1 VRQRCSGPAVVEAR
15 LQIPLMSTI
24 WVNWVRRLQSIAQNG
39 RNYSKNEFDLQRY
52 QQVEDVAA
60 EIAAKYTDSELLTIK
75 GMFTRETGPATPKID
90 VRAAVISE
98 NKILLV
104 KERGDDWTLPGGW
117 VDPGESPSE
126 AAVRETKEESG
137 YDVSVFKLMAIYDR
151 DRQGH
156 PPCPFHVYKLIFLC
170 NLVGGAATTSLET
183 EAVSFFPEDELPA
196 LSESRV
202 LLPQIKRAFSFARD
216 PNLPADFD

>member
-1 VRQRCSGPAVVEAR
+1 
-15 LQIPLMSTI
+15 MSNI

-60 EIAAKYTDSELLTIK
+60 EIAARYSDGELQTIK
-75 GMFTRETGPATPKID
+75 AVFGRETGPATPKID

-104 KERGDDWTLPGGW
+104 KERGDGWALPGGW

-137 YDVSVFKLMAIYDR
+137 YDVNAVRLMAIYDR

-170 NLVGGAATTSLET
+170 EVAGGSARTSLET
-183 EAVSFFPEDELPA
+183 DAVSFFSEEELPA
-196 LSESRV
+196 LSESRTLSSQV
-202 LLPQIKRAFSFARD
+202 KRAFAFARD

>member
-1 VRQRCSGPAVVEAR
+1 MNS
-15 LQIPLMSTI
+15 I

-52 QQVEDVAA
+52 EQVEDVAA
-60 EIAAKYTDSELLTIK
+60 EIAAKYSDGELQTIK
-75 GMFTRETGPATPKID
+75 AMFRQEPGPATPKID

-104 KERGDDWTLPGGW
+104 KERGDGWTLPGGW

-137 YDVSVFKLMAIYDR
+137 YDVSAVRLMAIYDR

-170 NLVGGAATTSLET
+170 NLVGGSAKTSLET
-183 EAVSFFPEDELPA
+183 EGVDFFREDELPA

-202 LLPQIKRAFSFARD
+202 LLAQVQRAFSFARY
-216 PNLPADFD
+216 PSLPADFD

>member
-1 VRQRCSGPAVVEAR
+1 
-15 LQIPLMSTI
+15 MSDM

-39 RNYSKNEFDLQRY
+39 RNYCKNEFDLQRY

-60 EIAAKYTDSELLTIK
+60 EIAAKYSGSDLQTIQA
-75 GMFTRETGPATPKID
+75 MFRQETGPATPKID

-104 KERGDDWTLPGGW
+104 KERGDGWTLPGGW

-137 YDVSVFKLMAIYDR
+137 YDVDAVRLIAIYDR

-170 NLVGGAATTSLET
+170 NLVGGSAKTSLET
-183 EAVSFFPEDELPA
+183 EAACFFREDELPA

-202 LLPQIKRAFSFARD
+202 LLRQIKRAFAFARD

>member
-1 VRQRCSGPAVVEAR
+1 MFRREA
-15 LQIPLMSTI
+15 
-24 WVNWVRRLQSIAQNG
+24 
-39 RNYSKNEFDLQRY
+39 
-52 QQVEDVAA
+52 
-60 EIAAKYTDSELLTIK
+60 
-75 GMFTRETGPATPKID
+75 GPATPKID

-104 KERGDDWTLPGGW
+104 KERGNGWTLPGGW

-137 YDVSVFKLMAIYDR
+137 YDVNVVRLMAIYDR

-156 PPCPFHVYKLIFLC
+156 PPCPFQVYKLIFLC
-170 NLVGGAATTSLET
+170 DLLGGSVKTSLET
-183 EAVSFFPEDELPA
+183 EDACFFREDELPA

-202 LLPQIKRAFSFARD
+202 LLQQLKRAFVFARD

>member
-1 VRQRCSGPAVVEAR
+1 VRQCCSGPAAVEAR

-39 RNYSKNEFDLQRY
+39 RNYSKNAFDLQRY
-52 QQVEDVAA
+52 QQVEDVDA
-60 EIAAKYTDSELLTIK
+60 EIAAKYTDAELPTIK

-90 VRAAVISE
+90 VRAAIISE

>member
-1 VRQRCSGPAVVEAR
+1 MAWQ
-15 LQIPLMSTI
+15 LQGRIRKFPLMRSI

-39 RNYSKNEFDLQRY
+39 GNYCKNDFDLQRY
-52 QQVEDVAA
+52 QQIEDIAA
-60 EIAAKYTDSELLTIK
+60 EIAAEYADGELETITT
-75 GMFTRETGPATPKID
+75 MFRQETGPATPKID

-104 KERGDDWTLPGGW
+104 KERGDGWTLPGGW

-137 YDVSVFKLMAIYDR
+137 YDVNAGRLMAIYDR
-151 DRQGH
+151 DRHPH
-156 PPCPFHVYKLIFLC
+156 PPGPFHVYKLIFLC
-170 NLVGGAATTSLET
+170 DLVGGSAKTSLET
-183 EAVSFFPEDELPA
+183 EAVCFFGVDELPA

-202 LLPQIKRAFSFARD
+202 LSAQVERAFAFARE

>member
-1 VRQRCSGPAVVEAR
+1 
-15 LQIPLMSTI
+15 MSDMWI
-24 WVNWVRRLQSIAQNG
+24 NWVRRLQSIAQNG
-39 RNYSKNEFDLQRY
+39 RNYSENEFDLQRY

-60 EIAAKYTDSELLTIK
+60 EIAAKHSDGDLRTIK
-75 GMFTRETGPATPKID
+75 AMFRQETGPATPKID

-104 KERGDDWTLPGGW
+104 KERGDGWTLPGGW

-137 YDVSVFKLMAIYDR
+137 YDVSAVRLMAIYDR

-170 NLVGGAATTSLET
+170 TLVGGSAKTSLET
-183 EAVSFFPEDELPA
+183 EAACFFREDELPA

-202 LLPQIKRAFSFARD
+202 LLPQVKRAFAFARD

>member
-1 VRQRCSGPAVVEAR
+1 
-15 LQIPLMSTI
+15 MSNI

-39 RNYSKNEFDLQRY
+39 RNYCKNEFDLQRY
-52 QQVEDVAA
+52 QQVENIAA
-60 EIAAKYTDSELLTIK
+60 EIAAKYSDGELQTIK
-75 GMFTRETGPATPKID
+75 EMFGRETGPATPKID
-90 VRAAVISE
+90 VRAAVVSE

-104 KERGDDWTLPGGW
+104 KERGDGWTLPGGW
-117 VDPGESPSE
+117 VDPGETPSE

-137 YDVSVFKLMAIYDR
+137 YDVNAVRLMAIYDR

-156 PPCPFHVYKLIFLC
+156 PPCPFHVYKVIFLC
-170 NLVGGAATTSLET
+170 KLVGGSPKTSLET
-183 EAVSFFPEDELPA
+183 DAVSFFGQDELPA

-202 LLPQIKRAFSFARD
+202 LSTQVRRAFVFAKN

>member
-1 VRQRCSGPAVVEAR
+1 
-15 LQIPLMSTI
+15 MTNN

-39 RNYSKNEFDLQRY
+39 RNYCKNEFDLQRY
-52 QQVEDVAA
+52 QQIENVAA
-60 EIAAKYTDSELLTIK
+60 EIGATYSDGELQTIQ
-75 GMFTRETGPATPKID
+75 GMFRHEAGPATPKID
-90 VRAAVISE
+90 VRAAVFSE
-98 NKILLV
+98 RKILLV
-104 KERGDDWTLPGGW
+104 KERGDGWTLPGGW

-137 YDVSVFKLMAIYDR
+137 YDVRAIKLMAIYDR

-156 PPCPFHVYKLIFLC
+156 PPCPFHVYKVIFLC
-170 NLVGGAATTSLET
+170 NLVGGSAMTSLET
-183 EAVSFFPEDELPA
+183 EAVCFFGEDELPA

-202 LLPQIKRAFSFARD
+202 LLTQIRRAFSFAHD

>member
-1 VRQRCSGPAVVEAR
+1 
-15 LQIPLMSTI
+15 MSDM

-39 RNYSKNEFDLQRY
+39 RNYCKNEFDLQRY

-60 EIAAKYTDSELLTIK
+60 EIAAKHSDGELDTITA
-75 GMFTRETGPATPKID
+75 MCRQETGPATPKID

-98 NKILLV
+98 NNILLV
-104 KERGDDWTLPGGW
+104 KERGDGWTLPGGW

-126 AAVRETKEESG
+126 AAARETKEESG
-137 YDVSVFKLMAIYDR
+137 YDVDAIRIIAIYDR

-170 NLVGGAATTSLET
+170 ALSGGSAKTSLET
-183 EAVSFFPEDELPA
+183 EAACFFREDELPV

-202 LLPQIKRAFSFARD
+202 LLSQVKRAFAFARD

>member
-1 VRQRCSGPAVVEAR
+1 
-15 LQIPLMSTI
+15 MNDI
-24 WVNWVRRLQSIAQNG
+24 WVKWVRRLQSIAQNG
-39 RNYSKNEFDLQRY
+39 RNYCKNEFDLLRY

-60 EIAAKYTDSELLTIK
+60 EIAARYSDGELHTVTT
-75 GMFTRETGPATPKID
+75 MFRSETGPATPKID

-104 KERGDDWTLPGGW
+104 KERGDGWTLPGGW

-137 YDVSVFKLMAIYDR
+137 YDVNAVRLMAIYDR

-170 NLVGGAATTSLET
+170 DLVGGSARTSLET
-183 EAVSFFPEDELPA
+183 DAVDFFGEDELPG

-202 LLPQIKRAFSFARD
+202 LPAQVKRAFAFARD

>member
-1 VRQRCSGPAVVEAR
+1 
-15 LQIPLMSTI
+15 M
-24 WVNWVRRLQSIAQNG
+24 WVKWVRRLQSIAQNG
-39 RNYSKNEFDLQRY
+39 RNYCKNQFDLQRY
-52 QQVEDVAA
+52 QQVEDIAA
-60 EIAAKYTDSELLTIK
+60 EIAASFSGGELQTIK
-75 GMFTRETGPATPKID
+75 AMFRREAGPATPKID

-98 NKILLV
+98 EKVLLV
-104 KERGDDWTLPGGW
+104 KERGDGWTLPGGW

-137 YDVSVFKLMAIYDR
+137 YDVSAARLMAIYDR

-170 NLVGGAATTSLET
+170 NLVGGSAETSLET
-183 EAVSFFPEDELPA
+183 EAVSFFREDELPA

-202 LLPQIKRAFSFARD
+202 LSRQVRRAFAFAKD
-216 PNLPADFD
+216 ANLPTDFD

>member
-1 VRQRCSGPAVVEAR
+1 
-15 LQIPLMSTI
+15 MSSI

-39 RNYSKNEFDLQRY
+39 RNYCKNEFDLQRY
-52 QQVEDVAA
+52 QQIEDVAA
-60 EIAAKYTDSELLTIK
+60 EIAAQYSDGELQTIK
-75 GMFTRETGPATPKID
+75 AMFGEETGPATPKVD

-104 KERGDDWTLPGGW
+104 KERGDGWTLPGGW

-126 AAVRETKEESG
+126 AAVRETREESG
-137 YDVSVFKLMAIYDR
+137 FDVKAVRLMAIYDR

-170 NLVGGAATTSLET
+170 NLAGGSAKTSLET
-183 EAVSFFPEDELPA
+183 EAASFFREDELPA

-202 LLPQIKRAFSFARD
+202 LLRQIKRAFAFARD
-216 PNLPADFD
+216 SNLPADFD

>member
-1 VRQRCSGPAVVEAR
+1 
-15 LQIPLMSTI
+15 MSTM
-24 WVNWVRRLQSIAQNG
+24 WVKWVRRLQSIAQNG
-39 RNYSKNEFDLQRY
+39 RSYCKNEFDLQRY
-52 QQVEDVAA
+52 QQIEDVAA
-60 EIAAKYTDSELLTIK
+60 EIAATYSDGEPQIIK
-75 GMFTRETGPATPKID
+75 AMFRRETGPATPKID

-104 KERGDDWTLPGGW
+104 KERGDGWTLPGGW

-137 YDVSVFKLMAIYDR
+137 YDVSAVRLIAIYDR

-170 NLVGGAATTSLET
+170 KLVGGSARTSLET
-183 EAVSFFPEDELPA
+183 DGVSFFDQDKLPA

-202 LLPQIKRAFSFARD
+202 LSAQLKRAFAFAGD

>member
-1 VRQRCSGPAVVEAR
+1 
-15 LQIPLMSTI
+15 MSNI
-24 WVNWVRRLQSIAQNG
+24 WVKWVRRLQSIAQNG

-60 EIAAKYTDSELLTIK
+60 EIAARYSDGDLQTIK
-75 GMFTRETGPATPKID
+75 AMFGRETGPATPKID

-98 NKILLV
+98 DKILLV
-104 KERGDDWTLPGGW
+104 KERGDGWTLPGGW

-137 YDVSVFKLMAIYDR
+137 YDVNAVRLMAIYDR

-170 NLVGGAATTSLET
+170 EVVGGSARTSLET
-183 EAVSFFPEDELPA
+183 DAVCFFGEEELPA
-196 LSESRV
+196 LSESRILSAQV
-202 LLPQIKRAFSFARD
+202 KRAFVFARD

>member
-1 VRQRCSGPAVVEAR
+1 
-15 LQIPLMSTI
+15 MSSI

-39 RNYSKNEFDLQRY
+39 RNYCKNEFDLQRY
-52 QQVEDVAA
+52 QQVEDIAA
-60 EIAAKYTDSELLTIK
+60 EIAARYSDGELQTIK
-75 GMFTRETGPATPKID
+75 AMFRREAGPATPKID

-104 KERGDDWTLPGGW
+104 KERGNGWTLPGGW

-137 YDVSVFKLMAIYDR
+137 YDVNAVRLMAIYDR
-151 DRQGH
+151 DRHGH

-170 NLVGGAATTSLET
+170 KLVGGSAKTSLET
-183 EAVSFFPEDELPA
+183 EAACFFREDELPA

-202 LLPQIKRAFSFARD
+202 LLPQVERAFAFARD

>member
-1 VRQRCSGPAVVEAR
+1 
-15 LQIPLMSTI
+15 MSSI

-39 RNYSKNEFDLQRY
+39 RNYCKNEFDLQRY
-52 QQVEDVAA
+52 QQVEDIAA
-60 EIAAKYTDSELLTIK
+60 EIGAKYADGELETIRA
-75 GMFTRETGPATPKID
+75 MFRQETGPATPKID

-98 NKILLV
+98 TKILLV
-104 KERGDDWTLPGGW
+104 KERGDGWTLPGGW

-137 YDVSVFKLMAIYDR
+137 YDVNAARLMAIYDR
-151 DRQGH
+151 DRHAH

-170 NLVGGAATTSLET
+170 NLVGGSAKTSLET
-183 EAVSFFPEDELPA
+183 EAVCFFGENELPV

-202 LLPQIKRAFSFARD
+202 LSSQVKRAFAFARD
-216 PNLPADFD
+216 PNLPPDFD

>member
-1 VRQRCSGPAVVEAR
+1 
-15 LQIPLMSTI
+15 MSNI

-60 EIAAKYTDSELLTIK
+60 EIAARYSDGELQTIK
-75 GMFTRETGPATPKID
+75 AMFGRETGPATPKVD

-104 KERGDDWTLPGGW
+104 KERGDGWTLPGGW

-137 YDVSVFKLMAIYDR
+137 YDVNAVRLMAIYDR

-170 NLVGGAATTSLET
+170 EVVGGSARTSLET
-183 EAVSFFPEDELPA
+183 DAVCFFNEEELPA
-196 LSESRV
+196 LSESRI
-202 LLPQIKRAFSFARD
+202 LSPQVKRAFVFARD

>member
-1 VRQRCSGPAVVEAR
+1 
-15 LQIPLMSTI
+15 MSNI

-39 RNYSKNEFDLQRY
+39 RNYCKNEFDLQRY

-60 EIAAKYTDSELLTIK
+60 EIAAKYSDGELQTIK
-75 GMFTRETGPATPKID
+75 AMFRQETGPATPKID

-98 NKILLV
+98 NKILFV
-104 KERGDDWTLPGGW
+104 KERGDGWTLPGGW
-117 VDPGESPSE
+117 VDPGESPGE
-126 AAVRETKEESG
+126 AAVRETREESG
-137 YDVSVFKLMAIYDR
+137 FDVKAVRLMAIYDR

-170 NLVGGAATTSLET
+170 KLVGGSAKTSLET
-183 EAVSFFPEDELPA
+183 EAACFFGEGELPA

-202 LLPQIKRAFSFARD
+202 LLAQVKRAFAFARD

>member
-1 VRQRCSGPAVVEAR
+1 
-15 LQIPLMSTI
+15 MSTM
-24 WVNWVRRLQSIAQNG
+24 WVKWVRRLQSIAQNG
-39 RNYSKNEFDLQRY
+39 RSYCKNEFDLQRY
-52 QQVEDVAA
+52 QQIEDVAA
-60 EIAAKYTDSELLTIK
+60 EIAATYSDGEPQIIK
-75 GMFTRETGPATPKID
+75 AMFRRETGPATPKID

-104 KERGDDWTLPGGW
+104 KERGDGWTLPGGW

-137 YDVSVFKLMAIYDR
+137 YDVSAVRLIAIYDR

-170 NLVGGAATTSLET
+170 KLVGGSARSSLET
-183 EAVSFFPEDELPA
+183 DGVSFFDQDELPA

-202 LLPQIKRAFSFARD
+202 LSAQLKRAFAFAGD

>member
-1 VRQRCSGPAVVEAR
+1 
-15 LQIPLMSTI
+15 MSRI
-24 WVNWVRRLQSIAQNG
+24 WVKWVRRLQSIAQNG
-39 RNYSKNEFDLQRY
+39 RNYCKNEFDLQRY
-52 QQVEDVAA
+52 QQVEEVAA
-60 EIAAKYTDSELLTIK
+60 EIAARYSDGELQTINA
-75 GMFTRETGPATPKID
+75 MFRREAGPATPKVD

-104 KERGDDWTLPGGW
+104 KERGDGWTLPGGW

-137 YDVSVFKLMAIYDR
+137 YDVDAVRLMAIYDR

-156 PPCPFHVYKLIFLC
+156 PPCPFHVYKIIFLC
-170 NLVGGAATTSLET
+170 NLVGGSPKTSLET
-183 EAVSFFPEDELPA
+183 EAACFFREGELPA

-202 LLPQIKRAFSFARD
+202 LLRQVKRAFAFARD

>member
-1 VRQRCSGPAVVEAR
+1 
-15 LQIPLMSTI
+15 MSNI
-24 WVNWVRRLQSIAQNG
+24 WVKWVRRLQSIAQNG

-60 EIAAKYTDSELLTIK
+60 EIAARYSDGELQSIK
-75 GMFTRETGPATPKID
+75 AMFGRETGPATPKID

-104 KERGDDWTLPGGW
+104 KERGDGWTLPGGW

-137 YDVSVFKLMAIYDR
+137 YDVNAVRLMAIYDR

-170 NLVGGAATTSLET
+170 KLVGGSARTSLET
-183 EAVSFFPEDELPA
+183 DAVSFYSEEELPA
-196 LSESRV
+196 LSESRI
-202 LLPQIKRAFSFARD
+202 LSPQVKRAFAFARD

>member
-1 VRQRCSGPAVVEAR
+1 
-15 LQIPLMSTI
+15 MSTM
-24 WVNWVRRLQSIAQNG
+24 WVKWVRRLQSIAQNG
-39 RNYSKNEFDLQRY
+39 RSYCKNEFDLQRY
-52 QQVEDVAA
+52 QQIEDVAA
-60 EIAAKYTDSELLTIK
+60 EIAATYSDGEPQIIK
-75 GMFTRETGPATPKID
+75 TMFRRETGPATPKID

-104 KERGDDWTLPGGW
+104 KERGDGWTLPGGW

-137 YDVSVFKLMAIYDR
+137 YDVSAVRLIAIYDR

-170 NLVGGAATTSLET
+170 KLVGGSARSSLET
-183 EAVSFFPEDELPA
+183 DGVSFFDQDELPA

-202 LLPQIKRAFSFARD
+202 LSAQLKRAFAFAGD

>member
-1 VRQRCSGPAVVEAR
+1 
-15 LQIPLMSTI
+15 MSNI
-24 WVNWVRRLQSIAQNG
+24 WVKWVRRLQSIAQNG
-39 RNYSKNEFDLQRY
+39 RNYSNNEFDLQRY

-60 EIAAKYTDSELLTIK
+60 EIAARYSDGELQAIK
-75 GMFTRETGPATPKID
+75 AMFGRETGPATPKID

-104 KERGDDWTLPGGW
+104 KERGDGWTLPGGW

-137 YDVSVFKLMAIYDR
+137 YDVKAVRLMAIYDR

-170 NLVGGAATTSLET
+170 EVVGGSARTSLET
-183 EAVSFFPEDELPA
+183 DAVSFFSEEELPA
-196 LSESRV
+196 LSESRILSAQV
-202 LLPQIKRAFSFARD
+202 KRAFAFARD

>member
-1 VRQRCSGPAVVEAR
+1 
-15 LQIPLMSTI
+15 MSTM
-24 WVNWVRRLQSIAQNG
+24 WVKWVRRLQSIAQNG
-39 RNYSKNEFDLQRY
+39 RSYCKNEFDLQRY
-52 QQVEDVAA
+52 QQIEDVAA
-60 EIAAKYTDSELLTIK
+60 EIAATYSDGEPEIIK
-75 GMFTRETGPATPKID
+75 AMFRRETGPATPKID

-104 KERGDDWTLPGGW
+104 KERGDGWTLPGGW

-137 YDVSVFKLMAIYDR
+137 YDVSAVRLIAIYDR

-170 NLVGGAATTSLET
+170 KLVGGSARTSLET
-183 EAVSFFPEDELPA
+183 DGVSFFDQDELPA

-202 LLPQIKRAFSFARD
+202 LSAQLKRAFAFAGD